1 MPMYWEESHRETA
14 AGFDI
19 VLSVAP
25 EDMPPDWDET
35 DEERAETLRKIENG
49 TLAYFIAR
57 VEARKEGITLG
68 TAYLGGCCYDSVRQ
82 FVEGGDYYGD
92 MVKEAVQEART
103 VIAKLNA

>member
-1 MPMYWEESHRETA
+1 MNTHWEVAHRETA

-25 EDMPPDWDET
+25 EDMPPDWDVT
-35 DEERAETLRKIENG
+35 EEELSQIENG

-68 TAYLGGCCYDSVRQ
+68 TAYLGGCCYDSVQQ
-82 FVEGGDYYGD
+82 FVGASDYYGD
-92 MVKEAVQEART
+92 MVEEAVNEART